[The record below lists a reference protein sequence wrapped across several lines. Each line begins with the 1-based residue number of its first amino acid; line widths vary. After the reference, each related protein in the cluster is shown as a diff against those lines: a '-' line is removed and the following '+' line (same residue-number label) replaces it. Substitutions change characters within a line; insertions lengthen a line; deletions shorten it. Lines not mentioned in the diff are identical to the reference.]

1 MSRFW
6 LVSSVLFLIS
16 CQSPTIESTG
26 GETMITP
33 AEAPTI
39 TLRLLE
45 TSDIHA
51 YMLGYDYFQNES
63 HANYGFSHTAAVIEA
78 ARKEH
83 PQAVLIDNGDLIQGS
98 PLGDYVAANG
108 AAGLQSNP
116 HPIIAAL
123 NAMNYDLANL
133 GNHEFNFGLE
143 FLRATYAAAEFP
155 IISSNLAVLN
165 RDDADYS
172 WLSKNT
178 VLTRE
183 LKDENGKSHRINIG
197 FFGVLPPQIMVW
209 DKQHLAGQVQ
219 VQDIVTSARENIEQL
234 KQQGADI
241 IVAVAHS
248 GIDFKRR
255 NTYGAEQAVYQLAG
269 VTGIDAILFGHQH
282 RVFPGDSRYDNIPWI
297 DNKAGLIRGIP
308 AVQPGAFGSHLG
320 VIDLQL
326 QRQAGRWQVMNNQV
340 QVMPISTAENPVIKE
355 LVANTHADTKN
366 YLQQPIGHTQQRLS
380 NELARVQPTHGVQ
393 FVQQAQL
400 WFAENLQQQGLIP
413 QNLPLLS
420 AAAPF
425 RAGLGTNDSYTD
437 IPAGE
442 LTLGDLAD
450 VYPYPNT
457 LQVVKLSGAQVIEWL
472 EMSAQAVQSGG
483 SDSNLRGWVTQG
495 FASYNFDTL
504 YGLTYSID
512 TQAQPRYDYSGQLVA
527 EHAGRVANVRFKG
540 QPINKDQMFLV
551 VTNNYRATG
560 GGGFPELDGS
570 LTVYEGTAEIR
581 SILADYLKSL
591 GEQGY
596 NSQLNKFWEIK

>member
-1 MSRFW
+1 
-6 LVSSVLFLIS
+6 
-16 CQSPTIESTG
+16 
-26 GETMITP
+26 MITP
-33 AEAPTI
+33 DQAPTT

-51 YMLGYDYFQNES
+51 HMLGYDYFRNES
-63 HANYGFSHTAAVIEA
+63 QATYGFNHTAAVIEA
-78 ARKEH
+78 ARQQH

-98 PLGDYVAANG
+98 PLGDYVAAAG
-108 AAGLQSNP
+108 AANLQSNA

-123 NAMNYDLANL
+123 NAMDYDLANL

-143 FLRATYAAAEFP
+143 FLRATYSAAEFP
-155 IISSNLAVLN
+155 VISSNLAVL
-165 RDDADYS
+165 DDSADYS
-172 WLSKNT
+172 WLSQNT
-178 VLTRE
+178 LLTRE
-183 LKDENGKSHRINIG
+183 LEDQDGKSHSVTIG

-219 VQDIVTSARENIEQL
+219 VQDIVTSARQNIKDL

-255 NTYGAEQAVYQLAG
+255 NTYGGEQAVYQLAG
-269 VTGIDAILFGHQH
+269 VSGIDAILFGHQH

-326 QRQAGRWQVMNNQV
+326 QLQAGRWQVINNHV
-340 QVMPISTAENPVIKE
+340 QVMPISAQQSPVITE
-355 LVANTHADTKN
+355 LVAATHASTKD
-366 YLQQPIGHTQQRLS
+366 YLQQPIGYTQQRLS

-400 WFAENLQQQGLIP
+400 WFAKNLQQQGLIS
-413 QNLPLLS
+413 QDLPLLS

-425 RAGLGTNDSYTD
+425 RAGLGGNDSYTD
-437 IPAGE
+437 IPAGA
-442 LTLGDLAD
+442 LTLGDLANI
-450 VYPYPNT
+450 YPYPNT

-472 EMSAQAVQSGG
+472 EMSAQAVQPGG
-483 SDSNLRGWVTQG
+483 SDSNLQGWVAQG

-504 YGLTYSID
+504 YGLTYSIN
-512 TQAQPRYDYSGQLVA
+512 TQAQPRYDYSGQLLA
-527 EHAGRVANVRFKG
+527 EGAGRVENVRLNGK
-540 QPINKDQMFLV
+540 PINTDQMFLV

-560 GGGFPELDGS
+560 GGGFPALDGS

-591 GEQGY
+591 SEQGY
-596 NSQLNKFWEIK
+596 NSQLNKFWELN